1 MKNIAKPL
9 RNIIPAKLKIFNNI
23 EGWESLLRNL
33 PVTSLKLKIAIT
45 GAIRNDKTVAKST
58 SSFRLFSN
66 WNMITSAPI
75 DITSKK
81 IT

>member
-9 RNIIPAKLKIFNNI
+9 RNIIPTKLKIFNNI
-23 EGWESLLRNL
+23 EGWDSLLRNL
-33 PVTSLKLKIAIT
+33 PVTSLKLKMAIT

-66 WNMITSAPI
+66 WNTITSAPVA
-75 DITSKK
+75 ITNKK